1 MRTSKAVS
9 LANHEIVT
17 LAVFL
22 LGGDTR
28 RVDTEDIAVKA
39 NELAHG
45 RFTWRK
51 YPDQINIDAVRKRLW
66 DAAKP
71 EKGGYLHGTEREG
84 WVLTPAGLRFA
95 KSNEA
100 ILQTA
105 GLERKAQNS
114 KERNWQRRERERMLA
129 SDAFVKFGAG
139 REAEISSQ
147 EAESFFRVDAYI
159 IGRTRKEKILR
170 AKHAFGDD
178 SEVGPLIQLLEP
190 LISNEGTNERYG

>member
-22 LGGDTR
+22 LRGDTR

-66 DAAKP
+66 
-71 EKGGYLHGTEREG
+71 ECRE
-84 WVLTPAGLRFA
+84 T
-95 KSNEA
+95 
-100 ILQTA
+100 
-105 GLERKAQNS
+105 
-114 KERNWQRRERERMLA
+114 RERWLSGLGWRRN
-129 SDAFVKFGAG
+129 SHV
-139 REAEISSQ
+139 
-147 EAESFFRVDAYI
+147 
-159 IGRTRKEKILR
+159 
-170 AKHAFGDD
+170 
-178 SEVGPLIQLLEP
+178 
-190 LISNEGTNERYG
+190 GTNRIAVWDDPRARPADHPARFSSHLHIICTKNCVLPYDFKLLHLWSGSPCPERTVEHLLLHNT

>member
-1 MRTSKAVS
+1 MRTPKAIS

-22 LGGDTR
+22 LGGDTQ

-39 NELAHG
+39 NTLARG

-51 YPDQINIDAVRKRLW
+51 YPEQINIDAVRKRLW

-71 EKGGYLHGTEREG
+71 EKGGYLQGTEREG

-95 KSNEA
+95 KTNGE

-105 GLERKAQNS
+105 GLERKPQNS
-114 KERNWQRRERERMLA
+114 KERNWQRREHERMLG
-129 SDAFVKFGAG
+129 SDAFAKFTTG
-139 REAEISSQ
+139 RQDAISAH
-147 EAESFFRVDAYI
+147 EAESFFRVDAYVT
-159 IGRTRKEKILR
+159 GAPREEKILR
-170 AKHAFGDD
+170 TKNAFGDD
-178 SEVGPLIQLLEP
+178 PELGPLIKMLE
-190 LISNEGTNERYG
+190 LIITKGGSQ